1 MNSNRIVLSDN
12 LIERIHVIC
21 KRKSITFEQFCS
33 NAIYD
38 RVLNE
43 ERKQREKESDKDEW
57 R

>member
-1 MNSNRIVLSDN
+1 MNNNRIVLSDN

-43 ERKQREKESDKDEW
+43 ERKQREKESDKDE
-57 R
+57 